1 MGDSFGH
8 SVSIDG
14 DYTIVGEPRDD
25 DKGGLSDSVYVLDY
39 VKLQIDPSVL
49 VAGETEN
56 KSGTM
61 TISKK

>member
-8 SVSIDG
+8 SVSISG
-14 DYTIVGEPRDD
+14 DYAIVGEPRDD

-39 VKLQIDPSVL
+39 VKLQIDPSAL
-49 VAGETEN
+49 VAGETE
-56 KSGTM
+56 SGTM